1 MKELISK
8 QAQERDLTVVEYLE
22 DDYQFKDSSD
32 DVKYLAMQNRIL
44 MERIG
49 LAETNIALL

>member
-32 DVKYLAMQNRIL
+32 DVKYLAMQNLIL